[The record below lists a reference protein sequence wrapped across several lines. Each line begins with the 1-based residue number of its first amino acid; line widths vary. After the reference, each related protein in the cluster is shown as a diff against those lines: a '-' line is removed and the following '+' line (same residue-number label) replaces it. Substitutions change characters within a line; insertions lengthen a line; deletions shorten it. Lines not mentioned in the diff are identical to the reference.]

1 VLFVCEG
8 MDALIPAAELRLK
21 LQDALGREL
30 VSLLDP
36 RARLSEASVSV
47 AHGDGIIVLRV
58 TPPHRPEVW
67 RQLSQESVGTD
78 PVGMIARAVLE
89 MFLADSFA
97 RLDAGEI
104 QDPFCPPGLICV
116 QANRGAPWPPFP
128 EVEVLDPWDSSYQR
142 FYGWDPFS
150 YRYPSSAALTA
161 PYPGRRVRAP
171 RYAPEPYYGARF
183 APASAEPRPDHPD
196 EYALNMLVGGG
207 VHGGG
212 AFFRYE
218 IDLLRRF
225 APFDFGLAY
234 IAGRGQPEPARHARR
249 AIAAML
255 QRRYVASA
263 FELDLGASFGTFFAT
278 LEGRDAE
285 VRPYLRGNVTFALA
299 LSRVFDFVVQSD
311 LATTFK
317 AVPRTGAVEYTL
329 NMGLRHR
336 M

>member
-1 VLFVCEG
+1 VWV
-8 MDALIPAAELRLK
+8 
-21 LQDALGREL
+21 ALGDGTL
-30 VSLLDP
+30 V
-36 RARLSEASVSV
+36 
-47 AHGDGIIVLRV
+47 IRV

-67 RQLSQESVGTD
+67 RQLSRDALGTD
-78 PVGMIARAVLE
+78 AVATISRAVLE
-89 MFLADSFA
+89 MFWADSFA
-97 RLDAGEI
+97 RLDASEI

-116 QANRGAPWPPFP
+116 QANRNGPWPPFP

-150 YRYPSSAALTA
+150 YRYPASAALTA

-171 RYAPEPYYGARF
+171 RYAAEPYYGARF
-183 APASAEPRPDHPD
+183 VPAEEASHERRERPD
-196 EYALNMLVGGG
+196 EYAMNLLAGGG

-218 IDLLRRF
+218 LDLLRRF

-234 IAGRGQPEPARHARR
+234 IAGRGQPEPPREARR

-255 QRRYVASA
+255 QRRYVSNA
-263 FELDLGASFGTFFAT
+263 FELDLGVSFGTFFAT
-278 LEGRDAE
+278 LANRDSE
-285 VRPYLRGNVTFALA
+285 VRPYLRGNVTFALE
-299 LSRVFDFVVQSD
+299 LSRIFDLIAQSD

-317 AVPRTGAVEYTL
+317 PVPRTGAVEYTL